1 MMADVISSPRGP
13 TSVDEPQLRNNAVG
27 RTRRRKTTDEVIE
40 EMDSLEPYDRRAD
53 DRTPADDAAD
63 EQREKELKKD
73 SGECSPSYRYGDDD
87 TVAPLSCN
95 RDAIVPIETDPLV
108 QVVQVVASA
117 DVTMEPQPPGSAVPA
132 VERCDDGAEQS
143 VVAEGQPV
151 APVVEAELSEQLRNL
166 SPPAGANGDSL
177 IVVEH
182 AAAIINLHSGG
193 YPLPEPTEAPPP
205 LPMMPPPMVNETERS
220 ETDQQPPVALLDT
233 SRHSW
238 HCCDNET
245 HPM

>member
-1 MMADVISSPRGP
+1 MADVISSPRGP

-40 EMDSLEPYDRRAD
+40 EMDSLEPYDRRAE
-53 DRTPADDAAD
+53 DRTPADAAD

-73 SGECSPSYRYGDDD
+73 CGECSPSYRYGDDD

-95 RDAIVPIETDPLV
+95 QDAIVPIETDPLV
-108 QVVQVVASA
+108 QVVQVVATA
-117 DVTMEPQPPGSAVPA
+117 DVTMEPQPAGSAIA
-132 VERCDDGAEQS
+132 ADERCDDGVAQS
-143 VVAEGQPV
+143 VAEGQPV

-193 YPLPEPTEAPPP
+193 YPLPEPTEPP
-205 LPMMPPPMVNETERS
+205 PMMPPPMVNETERS
-220 ETDQQPPVALLDT
+220 ETDQQSPVALLDT